1 MRQSLRLVSVVALV
15 TVLGIVGS
23 AQGAVSWDIPATA
36 PREKNPLASDPD
48 LPARGK
54 ALYASQCQ
62 RCHGLDGKN
71 DGPDANQDEMTADLT
86 DGARVSIN
94 PDGVVF
100 YKIWNGRFRP
110 AMPAFGRGLSNG
122 RQAAPGT
129 LSREEV
135 WALVAYVQTLR
146 KP

>member
-1 MRQSLRLVSVVALV
+1 MQSLRPFIVVALV
-15 TVLGIVGS
+15 TLLGIVGY
-23 AQGAVSWDIPATA
+23 AQGTISWAIPATA
-36 PREKNPLASDPD
+36 AREKNPLAADPD

-54 ALYASQCQ
+54 ALYASHCQ
-62 RCHGLDGKN
+62 RCHGLDGRN
-71 DGPDANQDEMTADLT
+71 DGPDANHDEMTADLT
-86 DGARVSIN
+86 DGARVAIN

-100 YKIWNGRFRP
+100 YKIWYGRFRP
-110 AMPAFGRGLSNG
+110 AMPAFGKGLSNG

-129 LSREEV
+129 LSRDEV